1 MPDNTKEK
9 SSMRLQVYLSHSG
22 VCSRRVAEGL
32 ILSGRV
38 KVNSLVVLDKG
49 SKVESGDVVTLDGK
63 SITLEKEK
71 RYVLLNKPAGYVC
84 TSKDEK
90 GRREAYS
97 LIEKYYKERLYNVGR
112 LDMMSSGAI
121 IFTNDGDFCAY
132 LEHPSS
138 RIEKEYEVTTFFP
151 FNNDVLS
158 AFMKGIRIEGIFYR
172 AFDVKRLGKCKMKI
186 VLIEGKNREIRRVLS
201 HFQIKIKSLIRVRIG
216 CVTLGDLKEGMSR
229 PLTKSEIECLTSAI
243 HKL

>member
-138 RIEKEYEVTTFFP
+138 QIEKEYVVETFFP
-151 FNNDVLS
+151 FNNDVLE
-158 AFMKGIRIEGIFYR
+158 AFMKGIRIEGIFYK
-172 AFDVKRLGKCKMKI
+172 AKDASRLGKCKIRI
-186 VLIEGKNREIRRVLS
+186 VLIEGKNREIRNVLKY
-201 HFQIKIKSLIRVRIG
+201 FGIKIKTLTRIRIG
-216 CVTLGDLKEGMSR
+216 SVKLGSLKEGESR
-229 PLTKSEIECLTSAI
+229 ELSSLEIHTLLS
-243 HKL
+243 L